1 MPFTYNFQT
10 DDELIFQKWDFAKIG
25 SSVLDSQKTSQ
36 KTWTVVMPPPN
47 LTGNLHAGH
56 ALEHYLMDSLS
67 RFERQNLE
75 NYQCKRVLYYPGIDH
90 AGIQLEGVIN
100 KLVNQGEFDDF
111 LKNKLG
117 ENFEN
122 LTEISPLKIQ
132 IRKAKNSDA
141 EKILEINKNSWIAT
155 YPSVEFGI
163 TKAEIE
169 NKNWQNKIEK
179 IRQSLETENVNN
191 YVLEIIGN
199 ENNSQKWQIVG
210 YVSFFENQENFS
222 EIKAI
227 YFDPKFVGRGFGTDL
242 MIFAIE
248 KLGFERDFEIKVA
261 SYNHNAIQFYQK
273 FGFEK
278 TGINEEFQLLK
289 AKKITAIQMIAKKEI
304 IKTKIEQIK
313 KQKAEKIDKF
323 SQFQSQKSNDRA
335 NWLKKNY
342 ADIWLEC
349 AWSKVSLWRDNQKTQ
364 SMILGDSPDWDK
376 QLFTLDEQAV
386 KMVNYAF
393 IKYWQDGI
401 IYRDSYL
408 INWSVALQTALSDVP
423 EDIGREE
430 RVDPLMTFEYEA
442 LNFNFRNSSD
452 KTKFSDLVEFFKPC
466 DQWPRL
472 KLSTVRIETKFTDL
486 AVAMH
491 PSKFPDY
498 FDQKILTQEIQG
510 DLLEKFQEFLETIQ
524 SDQIEVFYH
533 LPTLQS
539 ATIKLIFSDKVD
551 ASFGTGIV
559 KVTPGH
565 DLFDYNLYSE
575 FVQKGILENKP
586 IQTCIS
592 RDGKLTDIC
601 GEFAGLE
608 VEKARPL
615 ILKRLLETGYIAT
628 KTQA

>member
-1 MPFTYNFQT
+1 M
-10 DDELIFQKWDFAKIG
+10 
-25 SSVLDSQKTSQ
+25 
-36 KTWTVVMPPPN
+36 
-47 LTGNLHAGH
+47 
-56 ALEHYLMDSLS
+56 
-67 RFERQNLE
+67 
-75 NYQCKRVLYYPGIDH
+75 
-90 AGIQLEGVIN
+90 
-100 KLVNQGEFDDF
+100 
-111 LKNKLG
+111 
-117 ENFEN
+117 
-122 LTEISPLKIQ
+122 
-132 IRKAKNSDA
+132 
-141 EKILEINKNSWIAT
+141 
-155 YPSVEFGI
+155 
-163 TKAEIE
+163 
-169 NKNWQNKIEK
+169 
-179 IRQSLETENVNN
+179 
-191 YVLEIIGN
+191 
-199 ENNSQKWQIVG
+199 
-210 YVSFFENQENFS
+210 
-222 EIKAI
+222 
-227 YFDPKFVGRGFGTDL
+227 
-242 MIFAIE
+242 
-248 KLGFERDFEIKVA
+248 
-261 SYNHNAIQFYQK
+261 
-273 FGFEK
+273 
-278 TGINEEFQLLK
+278 K

-349 AWSKVSLWRDNQKTQ
+349 AWSKVSLWRDNQKNQ

-386 KMVNYAF
+386 KMINYAF

-408 INWSVALQTALSDVP
+408 IKWSVALQTALSDVP

-486 AVAMH
+486 AVSMH

-539 ATIKLIFSDKVD
+539 APIKLIFSDKVD